1 MTSDDDQVKELL
13 LRLTPS
19 PAVSID
25 VESVRSGARR
35 RLSWMV
41 VVATA
46 ATVAFVF
53 SATMVVA
60 SVLGGDTA
68 PGPVAQATSTGD
80 GPVAQA
86 TSTGDAAVTE
96 DCPAWLPIEIAT
108 VGKTPADVVFVED
121 REFERLG
128 SAGDAELGDE
138 IARVTCTIA
147 DQSPDHDRPAYR
159 FWHEGNAGYLP
170 LGTSLRAVEGHDPRC
185 RIGANVDGETRIYAT
200 ALDQVGDCRP
210 DAGTRCPESRLL
222 PDGSFKLENWAD
234 FVTWAPHTYRPPSD
248 GLAPRGDVPLG
259 DQIGLIT
266 CNIAALADDLDRDR
280 EVTGPFLSGNATVLP
295 VGTKLYA
302 VTDYPPGCRIV
313 AVVDGEAKEYL
324 AVRDDR
330 DEPLPC
336 AVERGTESGVRVS
349 VPSHCGVLSVTVEGQ
364 LWLASPPLG
373 DDNPPPGWDENETAG
388 VFTQIAP
395 RRAEFRSDNGEA
407 ASFELAP
414 AGSEDPN
421 AGCE

>member
-1 MTSDDDQVKELL
+1 MGNDDQIKELL
-13 LRLTPS
+13 RRLTPS
-19 PAVSID
+19 PTVSID

-35 RLSWMV
+35 RRSWMG
-41 VVATA
+41 VAA
-46 ATVAFVF
+46 ASATVALVV
-53 SATMVVA
+53 SGTMVVT

-68 PGPVAQATSTGD
+68 PGPVAPATSAGE
-80 GPVAQA
+80 
-86 TSTGDAAVTE
+86 AAVME
-96 DCPAWLPIEIAT
+96 DCPAPVPGVEIAT
-108 VGKTPADVVFVED
+108 SGIADVVFVED

-147 DQSPDHDRPAYR
+147 DQSPEHDRPAYG

-170 LGTSLRAVEGHDPRC
+170 LGSSLRTVEGHDPRC
-185 RIGANVDGETRIYAT
+185 HIGASVDGETRVYAT

-222 PDGSFKLENWAD
+222 PEGSFKLENWAD
-234 FVTWAPHTYRPPSD
+234 FVTWAPHTYRPPFDGQTARSD
-248 GLAPRGDVPLG
+248 VRLG
-259 DQIGLIT
+259 DQIGLVT
-266 CNIAALADDLDRDR
+266 CNIAALADDLERDR

-302 VTDYPPGCRIV
+302 VTDYPEGCRIA

-336 AVERGTESGVRVS
+336 AVERALSPARASRSPPTAASSASRSRVS
-349 VPSHCGVLSVTVEGQ
+349 SGWQTRL
-364 LWLASPPLG
+364 LG
-373 DDNPPPGWDENETAG
+373 TI
-388 VFTQIAP
+388 TH
-395 RRAEFRSDNGEA
+395 RRAGTRTRH
-407 ASFELAP
+407 
-414 AGSEDPN
+414 
-421 AGCE
+421 